1 MTQAP
6 LGSVRYPGFGH
17 QSPSHAAD
25 VWERAA
31 CGWETALVWEAPC
44 RTGWSPITSAH
55 ISLVRTLSQ
64 GCVQLPG
71 RLETVGSL

>member
-1 MTQAP
+1 MTVDPPAKSGGERLDDKQ
-6 LGSVRYPGFGH
+6 LSVKNDLEVAY
-17 QSPSHAAD
+17 
-25 VWERAA
+25 
-31 CGWETALVWEAPC
+31 
-44 RTGWSPITSAH
+44 ITSAH